1 MGWDYLMRSNK
12 WEHASNSCSANE
24 AVQSIVSFFVSSFG
38 SVKGC
43 LLGIALSAACSF
55 SLTFPLYAGGRSL
68 AACVVLAL
76 PLFAIL
82 TIVLSVVVRL
92 SLKLDKCH
100 GRHNNHARL
109 FAFAAVSYISIWIV
123 FGLLPLYPGCYS
135 TDSVDILKMISGLP
149 FESDHFR
156 YDSLNNHHPAAY
168 VFFISVIFKACSIFG
183 LSKFACAA
191 VISFA
196 HLVILGLCCGF
207 IVYKVSRLFNR
218 PIITLFCFSFL
229 LCDPLL
235 VWYSVTVWKD
245 VIFSGLFVCF
255 ALLLVDIKVNSKQY
269 VNHLQKLIPVFLIA
283 LGCSLLR
290 SNGFVAV
297 VAALAIFIFFVSE
310 DMKKYIAG
318 LTVCVVS
325 VYIVVTGPVYS
336 FANIT
341 PAHFSETVGV
351 PLQQMA
357 KVIHD
362 EGDFSEEDEAFL
374 SNILPLDSWKALYTE
389 STPNAI
395 KFAPSFN
402 DQFLEDNKKEFFGT
416 WIRMGIDNPGTY
428 VKAWISQTKDY
439 WSLNS
444 HTWYVSKPGLE
455 DLSEGEDCRDG
466 LSWPIGDAFVNSAL
480 TLAVAAFPHLYSIG
494 SVAWIMLLCCFVSV
508 LKKRYAG
515 MVFCIPFVILW
526 GTFLLAAPA
535 NDFRY
540 MFALHLSVPLFLL
553 FAFCDYGCPDGK
565 DVSCAGNQC
574 WESKAVTTD

>member
-1 MGWDYLMRSNK
+1 MRSNK
-12 WEHASNSCSANE
+12 WEHASNACSANE
-24 AVQSIVSFFVSSFG
+24 PAKSIASFFVSSFG

-43 LLGIALSAACSF
+43 LLGVVFSAACSF
-55 SLTFPLYAGGRSL
+55 SLTFPLYASGRSL

-76 PLFAIL
+76 PLLIVL
-82 TIVLSVVVRL
+82 TIALSVIVRL
-92 SLKLDKCH
+92 SFKLDKCQEIQ
-100 GRHNNHARL
+100 NNHVRL
-109 FAFAAVSYISIWIV
+109 FIFATVSFIAIWIV

-156 YDSLNNHHPAAY
+156 YDALNNHHPAAY
-168 VFFISVIFKACSIFG
+168 IFFVSVIFKACSIFG

-245 VIFSGLFVCF
+245 VIFSGLFACF

-269 VNHLQKLIPVFLIA
+269 ANHLQKLIPVLLIA

-290 SNGFVAV
+290 SNGFIAV
-297 VAALAIFIFFVSE
+297 VAALVLFIFFMSE

-318 LTVCVVS
+318 LTVCVV
-325 VYIVVTGPVYS
+325 VAYGVVTGPIYS
-336 FANIT
+336 FANIS

-362 EGDFSEEDEAFL
+362 EGDLSEEDEAFL

-402 DQFLEDNKKEFFGT
+402 DKFLEDNKQDFFGT
-416 WIRMGIDNPGTY
+416 WIRLGINNPGTY

-444 HTWYVSKPGLE
+444 HTWYISKPGLE
-455 DLSEGEDCRDG
+455 DLSEGEDYRDG
-466 LSWPIGDAFVNSAL
+466 LYWPISEALVNSAL
-480 TLAVAAFPHLYSIG
+480 TMAVAAFPHLYSIG
-494 SVAWIMLLCCFVSV
+494 SLAWIMLLCCFIAV
-508 LKKRYAG
+508 LKKRWTA

-540 MFALHLSVPLFLL
+540 MLALHLSVPLFLL
-553 FAFCDYGCPDGK
+553 FAFCDSGCFDSK
-565 DVSCAGNQC
+565 DISCSGNRC
-574 WESKAVTTD
+574 SELEVTVRD

>member
-1 MGWDYLMRSNK
+1 MRSNK
-12 WEHASNSCSANE
+12 WEHASNACSANE
-24 AVQSIVSFFVSSFG
+24 PAKSIASFFVSSFG

-43 LLGIALSAACSF
+43 LLGVVFSAACSF
-55 SLTFPLYAGGRSL
+55 SLIFPLYASGRSL

-76 PLFAIL
+76 PLLIVL
-82 TIVLSVVVRL
+82 TIALSVIVRL
-92 SLKLDKCH
+92 SFKLDKCQEIQ
-100 GRHNNHARL
+100 NNHVRL
-109 FAFAAVSYISIWIV
+109 FIFATVSFITIWIV

-156 YDSLNNHHPAAY
+156 YDALNNHHPAAY
-168 VFFISVIFKACSIFG
+168 IFFVSVIFKACSIFG

-269 VNHLQKLIPVFLIA
+269 ANHLQKLIPVLLIA

-290 SNGFVAV
+290 SNGFIAV
-297 VAALAIFIFFVSE
+297 VAALVLFIFFMSE

-318 LTVCVVS
+318 LTVCVV
-325 VYIVVTGPVYS
+325 VAYGVVAGPIYS
-336 FANIT
+336 FANIS

-374 SNILPLDSWKALYTE
+374 SNILPLD
-389 STPNAI
+389 
-395 KFAPSFN
+395 
-402 DQFLEDNKKEFFGT
+402 
-416 WIRMGIDNPGTY
+416 
-428 VKAWISQTKDY
+428 
-439 WSLNS
+439 
-444 HTWYVSKPGLE
+444 
-455 DLSEGEDCRDG
+455 
-466 LSWPIGDAFVNSAL
+466 
-480 TLAVAAFPHLYSIG
+480 
-494 SVAWIMLLCCFVSV
+494 
-508 LKKRYAG
+508 
-515 MVFCIPFVILW
+515 
-526 GTFLLAAPA
+526 
-535 NDFRY
+535 
-540 MFALHLSVPLFLL
+540 LHLHL
-553 FAFCDYGCPDGK
+553 
-565 DVSCAGNQC
+565 
-574 WESKAVTTD
+574 TTNF